1 MVNSKNKN
9 LLGAIVVIALIVAVI
24 VLTTI
29 ASASAKTY
37 AEVETADYYKV
48 KIGDTVWATV
58 ESEEDA
64 QKIIEVVKNYYVD
77 HNFALKSIKMDKE
90 IEIEK
95 CTYEVGTDAAPEFD
109 TDMVEIGKTIAMGK
123 VTKETYTVKAGDT

>member
-64 QKIIEVVKNYYVD
+64 QKITDKAIKDVD
-77 HNFALKSIKMDKE
+77 AVCAAKEKE
-90 IEIEK
+90 IM
-95 CTYEVGTDAAPEFD
+95 EV
-109 TDMVEIGKTIAMGK
+109 
-123 VTKETYTVKAGDT
+123 